1 MSLPALLLGAPD
13 TSDLSPPPP
22 NPEHIR
28 PLNSALPCWITR
40 KLKMTYDFDL
50 YVIGAGS
57 GGVRAARFSAGFG
70 AKVAVA
76 ESRYLGGTCVNVGC
90 VPKKLLVYGAH
101 FCDEFEH
108 SKGFGWT
115 PGDAKFEWATLIAN
129 KDREINRPNGIY
141 RDLLVNSGVTLHEG
155 HAKIVDPHTVEING
169 ERHTARNILITTG
182 GWPQTPEIPG
192 HEHAISS
199 NQAFFL
205 KELPKRVLVVGG
217 GYIAVEFAGIF
228 HGLGAETTLLYRGDL
243 FLRGFD
249 GTVRKHLQE
258 ELSKRGMNLQFNA
271 NIERIDKQADGSL
284 KATLKDGRQLEA
296 DCVFYATGRRPMLDN
311 LGLENTGVKLDKKG
325 FVEVDELYQ
334 TAEPSIL
341 ALGDVIGRVQ
351 LTPVALAEGMAVARR
366 LFKPEQYRPVDYK
379 MIPTAVFSQPDIG
392 TVGLTEEE
400 AREAGH
406 EVVIFESRFR
416 PMKLSLTECQERTLM
431 KLVVDAK
438 TDKVLGCHM
447 VGPEAGEIV
456 QGLAIA
462 LKSGATKRDFDDTI
476 AVHPTSAEEFV
487 TMRTPVAG

>member
-1 MSLPALLLGAPD
+1 MA
-13 TSDLSPPPP
+13 
-22 NPEHIR
+22 
-28 PLNSALPCWITR
+28 
-40 KLKMTYDFDL
+40 YDFDL

-57 GGVRAARFSAGFG
+57 GGVRAARFAAGFG

-101 FCDEFEH
+101 FAEDFEQ
-108 SKGFGWT
+108 SSGFGWNL
-115 PGDAKFEWATLIAN
+115 GEADFDWATLIAN
-129 KDREINRPNGIY
+129 KDREINRLNGIY
-141 RDLLVNSGVTLHEG
+141 RNLLVNSGVTLHEA
-155 HAKIVDPHTVEING
+155 HAKIVGPHEVEVNG
-169 ERHTARNILITTG
+169 ERYTAKNILIATG
-182 GWPQTPEIPG
+182 GWPQIPEIPG

-228 HGLGAETTLLYRGDL
+228 HGLGANTTLLYRGDL

-249 GTVRKHLQE
+249 GSVRNHLKE
-258 ELSKRGMNLQFNA
+258 ELAKRGMDLQFNA
-271 NIERIDKQADGSL
+271 DIARIDKQSDGSL
-284 KATLKDGRQLEA
+284 KATLKDGRVLEA

-311 LGLENTGVKLDKKG
+311 LGLENIDVQLDDKG
-325 FVEVDELYQ
+325 FIKVDEQYQ
-334 TAEPSIL
+334 TTEPSIL

-379 MIPTAVFSQPDIG
+379 MIPTAVFSLPNIG

-406 EVVIFESRFR
+406 DVVIYESRFR
-416 PMKLSLTECQERTLM
+416 PMKLTLTDCQERTLM
-431 KLVVDAK
+431 KLVVDGK
-438 TDKVLGCHM
+438 SDKVLGCHM
-447 VGPEAGEIV
+447 VGPDAGEIV

-462 LKSGATKRDFDDTI
+462 LKAGATKRDFDDTI
-476 AVHPTSAEEFV
+476 GVHPTAAEEFV
-487 TMRTPVAG
+487 TMRTPVGT

>member
-1 MSLPALLLGAPD
+1 MA
-13 TSDLSPPPP
+13 
-22 NPEHIR
+22 
-28 PLNSALPCWITR
+28 
-40 KLKMTYDFDL
+40 YDFDL

-57 GGVRAARFSAGFG
+57 GGVRAARFAAGFG

-101 FCDEFEH
+101 FAEDFEQ
-108 SKGFGWT
+108 SSGFGWSL
-115 PGDAKFEWATLIAN
+115 GEANFDWATLIAN
-129 KDREINRPNGIY
+129 KDREINRLNGIY
-141 RDLLVNSGVTLHEG
+141 RNLLVNSGVTLHEA
-155 HAKIVDPHTVEING
+155 HAKIVGPHEVEVNG
-169 ERHTARNILITTG
+169 ERFTAKNILIATG
-182 GWPQTPEIPG
+182 GWPQIPQIPG

-228 HGLGAETTLLYRGDL
+228 HGLGANTTLLYRGDL

-249 GTVRKHLQE
+249 GSVRKHLQE
-258 ELSKRGMNLQFNA
+258 ELTKRGMDLQFNA
-271 NIERIDKQADGSL
+271 DIARIDKQADGSL
-284 KATLKDGRQLEA
+284 KATLKDGRVLEA

-311 LGLENTGVKLDKKG
+311 LGLENTDVQLNDKG
-325 FVEVDELYQ
+325 FIEVDEQYQ
-334 TAEPSIL
+334 TSEPSIL

-351 LTPVALAEGMAVARR
+351 LTPVALAEGMAVVRR
-366 LFKPEQYRPVDYK
+366 LFRPEQYRPVDYK
-379 MIPTAVFSQPDIG
+379 MIPTAVFSLPNIG

-406 EVVIFESRFR
+406 DVVIYESRFR
-416 PMKLSLTECQERTLM
+416 PMKLTLTECQEKTLM
-431 KLVVDAK
+431 KLVVDGK

-447 VGPEAGEIV
+447 VGPDAGEIV

-462 LKSGATKRDFDDTI
+462 LKAGATKRDFDDTI
-476 AVHPTSAEEFV
+476 GVHPTAAEEFV
-487 TMRTPVAG
+487 TMRTPVGA